1 MKTIYSAFAAV
12 IFFILNIFFSQTVIA
27 EDTATSEKQPENQYE
42 KGLDAYYASDYV
54 AAKKLIAPLASKGEP
69 PALNLLGM
77 MYELGKGVPQDAKKS
92 VVYYREAADKGY
104 SYAQYN
110 LAVSYDTGNGIPLN
124 YREAVKWYQRAAD
137 QGASFAQYNLG
148 VMFEEGRGTRKDFK
162 KAAYWY
168 RKAALQGHKQAQNNL
183 AWLYK
188 KGQGL
193 KLDPVSAYVW
203 FELAAEQGMVSA
215 KQEGDLIRRHFDN
228 NDLLKVN
235 NTENEIKKAIS
246 ENTISKSTK

>member
-1 MKTIYSAFAAV
+1 MREINVRATISSSLVAAFLLVPGFA
-12 IFFILNIFFSQTVIA
+12 ISQTEIKKEA
-27 EDTATSEKQPENQYE
+27 DLFE
-42 KGLDAYYASDYV
+42 KGLDAYYSKDYNT
-54 AAKKLIAPLASKGEP
+54 AKKLIVPLASKGEP

-77 MYELGKGVPQDAKKS
+77 MYELGKGFPRDAKKS

-124 YREAVKWYQRAAD
+124 YPEAVKWYQRAAE
-137 QGASFAQYNLG
+137 QGASFAQYDLG
-148 VMFEEGRGTRKDFK
+148 VMYEEGRGTRKDLK

-168 RKAALQGHKQAQNNL
+168 RKAAMQGNKQAQNNL

-193 KLDPVSAYVW
+193 EIDLVSAYVW
-203 FELAAEQGMVSA
+203 FELAAEQGMDSA
-215 KQEGDLIRRHFDN
+215 GQERDLIKRQFDVSELAQAKNSLNKVKSSIN
-228 NDLLKVN
+228 NPGN
-235 NTENEIKKAIS
+235 
-246 ENTISKSTK
+246 